1 MAFYQALG
9 KGPEAIFPGTVRRSP
24 NVATGVEA
32 GRLQFQNYSNGRRR
46 PGLGE
51 LVPPRVLA
59 LSDLLNQGKN
69 AMNGMVKKTE
79 LQYIALDW
87 IKQLPRGS
95 FFGPP
100 DIYRFLEHYYK
111 AQIEY
116 RGDAGKE
123 PRYKNDARQGIR
135 IAHDQGLIE
144 QVRQGSWRRV

>member
-1 MAFYQALG
+1 MA
-9 KGPEAIFPGTVRRSP
+9 II
-24 NVATGVEA
+24 
-32 GRLQFQNYSNGRRR
+32 GRRR

-51 LVPPRVLA
+51 LVPSRVLA
-59 LSDLLNQGKN
+59 LSDLLKQGKN

-79 LQYIALDW
+79 LRDIALDW
-87 IKQLPRGS
+87 IKQLPRGR

-100 DIYRFLEHYYK
+100 DIYRFLEHDYK

-144 QVRQGSWRRV
+144 QVRQGSWRRI